1 MPQSSRTQPKPSLF
15 KQLGNVIKDY
25 ALDWLGDK
33 KDKTVRQSKPAIERT
48 QLEKL
53 TQRGRVRA
61 ERPTRDRD
69 WFFYIMDV
77 EANMPSVSQALTSM
91 SEDVA
96 HDERGDERAWSIN
109 ATVEP
114 LDDSPESRQVA
125 RDLRQ
130 VIQQIGDDF
139 ADRTGIGY
147 FTKHYVREFLS
158 TGNCFAEQWISLDNE
173 TGFGQVERIK
183 QLPTWQIRPIWDDL
197 GDLVAYEQW
206 TVDNDNYPIRW
217 NIPQQVIH
225 WKYRG
230 KQYTQYGMSVLEPL
244 MGAWERF
251 KLIELDYVMA
261 IHTRSVAP
269 MIVSVG
275 DETAPITDIEDGELK
290 KVERKLR
297 ENPADI
303 NRYYVV
309 AAGYQEI
316 TFPNT
321 GDADAITVLA
331 KERRELEN
339 DFVQAIGHTGK
350 IGSDTGTRRAAS
362 SIDQKYARKI
372 NSLRSDFSHF
382 LYPAVFLEF
391 ALKGYNFKM
400 PEKYGVKRMS
410 LKISWPDLGETPS
423 QKTKRVLLEWSTG
436 AIPLAVAHQQLGYQ
450 DSEGMIEQMKAERE
464 AGVLPL
470 SELFARRTQPVISNN
485 GEEGPGVPTRDNGD
499 ENQPQATASRDRNA
513 LRALIREELRSIAQ
527 ETNMEHTTIKSKEEL
542 ESTLESALVS
552 ASVYETLM
560 VRLFDQLTTTFRQYS
575 DQLRQCQEVF
585 SVADDC
591 LSEEQVRELYEKYK
605 DRLSKAGGFMHMY
618 VPPGTSYWDFLIEKS
633 CETAIVEEMDN
644 TDSTG
649 FFLLFLDRVRRDDDH
664 CENN

>member
-1 MPQSSRTQPKPSLF
+1 MPQSSRKEPKPSLF
-15 KQLGNVIKDY
+15 KRLGSVIKDY

-33 KDKTVRQSKPAIERT
+33 DDKTIRQSRPALERT
-48 QLEKL
+48 QLERL

-77 EANMPSVSQALTSM
+77 EANMPAVSQALTQM
-91 SEDVA
+91 AEDVA
-96 HDERGDERAWSIN
+96 LDENGDDRAWSIN
-109 ATVEP
+109 VTVEP
-114 LDDSPESRQVA
+114 TDDTDEAHKVA
-125 RDLRQ
+125 RELRKT
-130 VIQQIGDDF
+130 IQQLGDDF
-139 ADRTGIGY
+139 ADNTHIGY
-147 FTKHYVREFLS
+147 YTKHYVREFLS
-158 TGNCFAEQWISLDNE
+158 TGNCFAEMWISLDNE
-173 TGFGQVERIK
+173 TGLGGVEYINQV
-183 QLPTWQIRPIWDDL
+183 PTWQTRPIWNDY

-206 TVDNDNYPIRW
+206 TVDNDNSPIRW
-217 NIPQQVIH
+217 NIPQQIIH
-225 WKYRG
+225 WKHRG
-230 KQYTQYGMSVLEPL
+230 KQYLQYGMSVLEPL

-275 DETAPITDIEDGELK
+275 DEDNPIEDLESDELK

-321 GDADAITVLA
+321 GDADAIEILA

-372 NSLRSDFSHF
+372 NSIRSDFSHY
-382 LYPAVFLEF
+382 LYPAVKLEL
-391 ALKGYNFKM
+391 ALKGYNFNT

-410 LKISWPDLGETPS
+410 LKISWPDLGETRT
-423 QKTKRVLLEWSTG
+423 QKSKRVLLEWTTG
-436 AIPLAVAHQQLGYQ
+436 AIPLGVAHQQLGYNE
-450 DSEGMIEQMKAERE
+450 SEGLIEQMQAERD

-499 ENQPQATASRDRNA
+499 ENRPQATASRDRNA
-513 LRALIREELRSIAQ
+513 LRALIREEIQAIAQ
-527 ETNMEHTTIKSKEEL
+527 RN
-542 ESTLESALVS
+542 
-552 ASVYETLM
+552 
-560 VRLFDQLTTTFRQYS
+560 
-575 DQLRQCQEVF
+575 
-585 SVADDC
+585 
-591 LSEEQVRELYEKYK
+591 
-605 DRLSKAGGFMHMY
+605 
-618 VPPGTSYWDFLIEKS
+618 
-633 CETAIVEEMDN
+633 
-644 TDSTG
+644 
-649 FFLLFLDRVRRDDDH
+649 
-664 CENN
+664 